1 MRFLQRKSD
10 QAQAGQIDAW
20 HPNFR
25 NRERLPDTK
34 VVRTFFF
41 INVTAIAV
49 ALGLVLLLVSQENV
63 IRDLHQKI
71 ASAQGQIAANQK
83 GAAQAVLLR
92 GKFAVEERKIHALD
106 AFLKQRLVLSQF
118 MLHLGST
125 LPPNL
130 GIDSVDIRDD
140 GVTLRGTAAG
150 ANPVE
155 ASGRTSAYV
164 DLLHKD
170 AYFKGLFGVKNMTL
184 QDVRV
189 DQNTGRVTFDMLLG
203 FNKKGGG

>member
-1 MRFLQRKSD
+1 MQFLRRKSD
-10 QAQAGQIDAW
+10 QAQAGQVDAW

-41 INVTAIAV
+41 INATAIAV
-49 ALGLVLLLVSQENV
+49 ALGLILLLVSQEYA
-63 IRDLHQKI
+63 IKDLHQRI

-83 GAAQAVLLR
+83 GASEAVLLK
-92 GKFAVEERKIHALD
+92 GKFAAEEKKIHELD
-106 AFLKQRLVLSQF
+106 AFLKQRLVVSQF

-130 GIDSVDIRDD
+130 VIDSVDIRDA

-164 DLLHKD
+164 DLLHRD

-203 FNKKGGG
+203 FSKPAGK